1 MLSQR
6 IRKCYYKTLGTCLI
20 NSPLSPL
27 SLIIATQVNWSS
39 LKLLTNSPSLSSL
52 SLWDALVCLKFDLD
66 LRDHEYLAK
75 AVQIM

>member
-6 IRKCYYKTLGTCLI
+6 IRKRYYKTLGTCVI

-39 LKLLTNSPSLSSL
+39 LKLLTNSPSLS
-52 SLWDALVCLKFDLD
+52 LWDALVCLKFDLD